1 MDGDDLEVA
10 LCTAQ
15 QVTITGLY
23 AAILLTLGG
32 APLAAVAVNGAC
44 LVTVVGLHA
53 EAARR
58 AGRMKRD

>member
-1 MDGDDLEVA
+1 MDPDFEGA
-10 LCTAQ
+10 LCTAR

-32 APLAAVAVNGAC
+32 APLAAVAVNGTC

-53 EAARR
+53 EAAQR
-58 AGRMKRD
+58 ASRMKRD

>member
-1 MDGDDLEVA
+1 MDTDFEVA
-10 LCTAQ
+10 LCTAR

-23 AAILLTLGG
+23 AGILLTLGG

-53 EAARR
+53 EAAQR
-58 AGRMKRD
+58 AGRIKCD